1 MSKDLRR
8 RGFLAR
14 AAAALGAAGLG
25 FPSTSYAGQTG
36 DDSEHDAWMKP
47 LKGKHRQFFHAI
59 DINERA
65 MLLSSNFLSAYDE
78 SFGAKPGEVNAVIGV
93 HGPALAIGFTDAAWG
108 KYELGKT
115 FNVLDP
121 ATKEPSLRNV
131 FATGGPLAVS
141 TLQGRGVVFLMCN
154 TALRATSRALAT
166 ARGETPDA
174 VYADLK
180 ASRLPNTI
188 LVPAMVIAIN
198 RAQEAGFTYLRA

>member
-1 MSKDLRR
+1 MSNDFRR

-14 AAAALGAAGLG
+14 AGAVLGAVSVG
-25 FPSTSYAGQTG
+25 FPSISYAGAVD

-59 DINERA
+59 DVNERA
-65 MLLSSNFLSAYDE
+65 MLMSNNFLDAYQD

-93 HGPALAIGFTDAAWG
+93 HGPALAIGFTDAAWS

-121 ATKEPSLRNV
+121 ATKEPSRRNA

-166 ARGETPDA
+166 ARGETPEA
-174 VYADLK
+174 VYADLA

-198 RAQEAGFTYLRA
+198 RAQEAGFTYLRV